1 MIEFISSEQIKLTIL
16 SDFKM
21 TGNGFFYNDQIAC
34 IEKDIG
40 KEYFKLTWRKWNE
53 DLSSELP
60 IIFFNTN
67 VLELVE
73 YLRFLNITVL
83 DTDLNLLLSEN
94 CIPVKLEKEGDKLWI
109 L

>member
-1 MIEFISSEQIKLTIL
+1 
-16 SDFKM
+16 M

-53 DLSSELP
+53 NLSSELP

-73 YLRFLNITVL
+73 YLRFLGITIL

>member
-1 MIEFISSEQIKLTIL
+1 MYII
-16 SDFKM
+16 M

-40 KEYFKLTWRKWNE
+40 NECFKLTWRRWDEN
-53 DLSSELP
+53 LSPELP
-60 IIFFNTN
+60 IISFDTD
-67 VLELVE
+67 VLKLVD
-73 YLRFLNITVL
+73 YLQFLNITIL